1 MDLCIDPD
9 IKPALT
15 GMVIDP
21 DIDPVLTGM
30 VIDPEVDPDID
41 PVLTGMVIDP
51 EIDPVLTGMV
61 IDPEVDPD
69 IDPVLTGI
77 VIDPEVDPDIDPVST
92 GMVSVSLM
100 VGLSKIDI
108 FGGLGATIGINGA
121 MQACW
126 RLSQVVDGAHD
137 LTKARPSRPHDKYFS
152 LVIEC
157 GWCSETS
164 LHGFIKVISHD
175 LSTILLAHKQ
185 L

>member
-1 MDLCIDPD
+1 MVIDPEVDPEVDPD
-9 IKPALT
+9 IDPVLS
-15 GMVIDP
+15 GMVIDPEVDPEVDP

-41 PVLTGMVIDP
+41 PVLTGMVSVNLID
-51 EIDPVLTGMV
+51 
-61 IDPEVDPD
+61 
-69 IDPVLTGI
+69 
-77 VIDPEVDPDIDPVST
+77 
-92 GMVSVSLM
+92 
-100 VGLSKIDI
+100 GLSKIDI
-108 FGGLGATIGINGA
+108 FGGFGATIGINGA

>member
-1 MDLCIDPD
+1 MVIDPE
-9 IKPALT
+9 
-15 GMVIDP
+15 VDP

-41 PVLTGMVIDP
+41 PVLTGM
-51 EIDPVLTGMV
+51 
-61 IDPEVDPD
+61 
-69 IDPVLTGI
+69 

-157 GWCSETS
+157 GWC
-164 LHGFIKVISHD
+164 
-175 LSTILLAHKQ
+175 
-185 L
+185 

>member
-1 MDLCIDPD
+1 MVIDPEVDPD
-9 IKPALT
+9 IDPVFT

-21 DIDPVLTGM
+21 EVDPEVDPDIEPVLTGT

-51 EIDPVLTGMV
+51 EV
-61 IDPEVDPD
+61 DPEV
-69 IDPVLTGI
+69 DPVLTGI

-164 LHGFIKVISHD
+164 LHGFIKDISHD

>member
-1 MDLCIDPD
+1 MVIDPD
-9 IKPALT
+9 IDPVLTGMVIDPEVDPVLT

-41 PVLTGMVIDP
+41 PVLI
-51 EIDPVLTGMV
+51 GMV

-69 IDPVLTGI
+69 IDPVLTG
-77 VIDPEVDPDIDPVST
+77 
-92 GMVSVSLM
+92 MVSVSLI
-100 VGLSKIDI
+100 VGLLKIDI
-108 FGGLGATIGINGA
+108 LGGIGATIGINGA

>member
-1 MDLCIDPD
+1 MVIDPALTGMVIDPEVDPD
-9 IKPALT
+9 IDPVLTGMVIDPEVDPVLT

-41 PVLTGMVIDP
+41 PVLTGMV
-51 EIDPVLTGMV
+51 
-61 IDPEVDPD
+61 
-69 IDPVLTGI
+69 
-77 VIDPEVDPDIDPVST
+77 
-92 GMVSVSLM
+92 SVSLI

-108 FGGLGATIGINGA
+108 FGGFGATIGINGA

-137 LTKARPSRPHDKYFS
+137 LTKARPSRTHDKYFS

>member
-30 VIDPEVDPDID
+30 VIDPEADPDID
-41 PVLTGMVIDP
+41 PVLTGMVI
-51 EIDPVLTGMV
+51 
-61 IDPEVDPD
+61 DPD

-77 VIDPEVDPDIDPVST
+77 VIDPEVDPDIDPVLT